1 MTSFTVIAAGTE
13 VTSQQWLLL
22 AAAVLAGFIFMRMI
36 RRTTPSDGTPRQYRR
51 EIEAAAGQ
59 QAAIRHD
66 LEALLIELDKLSR
79 DVGGQIETRFARL
92 ERIIADADKRIAAL
106 RILLDAAKSAGA
118 TLNVQDPTAP
128 SGATPAPANPSD
140 AAPATVESRT
150 RRIYELADQGM
161 TADQIAR
168 QLDQHAGEVE
178 LILNLRDATGG
189 RGWPGR

>member
-1 MTSFTVIAAGTE
+1 MASFTVIAAGTE
-13 VTSQQWLLL
+13 VTTQQWLLL
-22 AAAVLAGFIFMRMI
+22 AAAVLAGFIFMRML

-59 QAAIRHD
+59 QAAIRRD

-118 TLNVQDPTAP
+118 TLNVPEQVAPSGTPTAP
-128 SGATPAPANPSD
+128 GNPGHAT
-140 AAPATVESRT
+140 AATIEART

-189 RGWPGR
+189 KGWPGK